1 MVESAKSESR
11 IPRVIL
17 RKICLQLDLECQ
29 PIARSYALS
38 YSAEVDVA
46 ASLKGYFTEAEVQL
60 VVKEYGARGPRRF
73 VLTVA
78 LLITGRKATIR
89 EAIRGEV
96 VAAHKERD
104 VAALEQDKFPS
115 DEHKKELEAAE
126 QKMLDLT
133 NYLRKLGAQA
143 SDVSVEEDLLE
154 HKFAVQVRKMLFP
167 VPAIETFENDV
178 TCDSQ
183 MDRLKAFLV

>member
-1 MVESAKSESR
+1 M
-11 IPRVIL
+11 
-17 RKICLQLDLECQ
+17 
-29 PIARSYALS
+29 
-38 YSAEVDVA
+38 
-46 ASLKGYFTEAEVQL
+46 QL
-60 VVKEYGARGPRRF
+60 VVKEYGARGPRRC

-78 LLITGRKATIR
+78 LLITGMEAANR

-133 NYLRKLGAQA
+133 NYLLKLGAQV

-154 HKFAVQVRKMLFP
+154 REFAVNVMKMLFP
-167 VPAIETFENDV
+167 VPAIETFANNA
-178 TCDSQ
+178 TCDRE
-183 MDRLKAFLV
+183 MNRVKAFCRTNPQLRPLNAT